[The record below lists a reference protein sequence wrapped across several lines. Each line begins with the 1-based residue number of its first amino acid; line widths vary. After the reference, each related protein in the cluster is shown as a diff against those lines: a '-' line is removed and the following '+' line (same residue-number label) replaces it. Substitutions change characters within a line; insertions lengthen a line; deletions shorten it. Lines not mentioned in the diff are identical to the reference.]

1 MEESVAALLDVFGL
15 PINDEYIAKYKTL
28 LSTSPPSQPISD
40 IDKETYKKKL
50 RTIIKNYADY
60 QTKESELVN
69 DVFSIIFIFMQNSL
83 LCDNINEFLYH
94 LSGNYSIRG
103 KIRVAKSAQA
113 NRPAKV
119 NSSQRSATPSSS
131 SRSSFSS
138 PYRPSTNTTG
148 RSSSTM
154 SRTTVSESPLL
165 KEKPLSSFASS
176 TVGGTNTSSFAIKA
190 PPLKGLPNRN
200 TANISQQQS
209 QKPLKSTINS
219 KMYNSTT
226 SSSSSSTISESLL
239 NRPEFSASTERTP
252 IKRNNNNAFTSPPP
266 TASLSASKIKKLGIV
281 NHAVD
286 NNEEEEEVRRQLY
299 QQIQEQQQEEN
310 ELNNND
316 EDDSDSSESESE
328 EKV

>member
-1 MEESVAALLDVFGL
+1 
-15 PINDEYIAKYKTL
+15 
-28 LSTSPPSQPISD
+28 
-40 IDKETYKKKL
+40 
-50 RTIIKNYADY
+50 
-60 QTKESELVN
+60 
-69 DVFSIIFIFMQNSL
+69 
-83 LCDNINEFLYH
+83 
-94 LSGNYSIRG
+94 
-103 KIRVAKSAQA
+103 
-113 NRPAKV
+113 
-119 NSSQRSATPSSS
+119 
-131 SRSSFSS
+131 
-138 PYRPSTNTTG
+138 
-148 RSSSTM
+148 M

-176 TVGGTNTSSFAIKA
+176 TVGGTNTSSFTIKA

-252 IKRNNNNAFTSPPP
+252 IKRNNAFTSPPP

-299 QQIQEQQQEEN
+299 QQIQEQQEEN

-316 EDDSDSSESESE
+316 EDDSDSSESENE